1 MGTVKTSSPLW
12 NKNRHPLD
20 DIFTWKLPVYGEEAD
35 RLIRRIAALSS
46 GLETIEWWE
55 KKIGWTT
62 APEEALS
69 QARIRYQEVLKSARA
84 AGWDLSE

>member
-1 MGTVKTSSPLW
+1 MGTIKKSSALRM
-12 NKNRHPLD
+12 KDRHPLD

-35 RLIRRIAALSS
+35 KLIRRIAALSS

-62 APEEALS
+62 GPEEALS
-69 QARIRYQEVLKSARA
+69 QAKIRYGEVLEKARE
-84 AGWDLSE
+84 AGWDFPE